1 MLWGVKSHLKHLMNV
16 SRLPFTL
23 TYFLTLFLT
32 IYNAMWVQSVVL
44 TLIFAVLQ
52 VISLVW

>member
-1 MLWGVKSHLKHLMNV
+1 MLWGVKSHIQHLLNV

-23 TYFLTLFLT
+23 TYFFTLFLT
-32 IYNAMWVQSVVL
+32 IYNALWVQSVVL

-52 VISLVW
+52 IISLVW